1 MTTWRGWPI
10 LSIITFLPAAG
21 ALLILLVAQLYAR
34 GRALATTTASD
45 C

>member
-1 MTTWRGWPI
+1 MSEMFAGWPI

-21 ALLILLVAQLYAR
+21 ALLILLSRMSLKGVDT
-34 GRALATTTASD
+34 ATTMASA